1 MLARISTL
9 FNTQI
14 SCYNNITMNS
24 PLNSRFSSTYD
35 NPQNRR
41 WHPFL
46 SRTRTF
52 LTYEEIYGKPISYDE
67 IIGLIQ
73 SLSVE
78 YWVNIASKGR
88 LFLEHYENKPEYQGI
103 PFHYLCSPSLLEV
116 EIKTHDNKDRFFFH
130 RTQFLALLR
139 LALLHG
145 SSLSHAEVSEEKR
158 REIVARCLLG
168 ISSLIYKTEDAKG
181 KPPFD
186 INALMNKLTL
196 DFHRQI
202 VASEKDFLMN
212 LFLLYHNHL
221 TENLSSLIGRHK
233 DMLFDIPS
241 DPTFTPQGVTADLLS
256 DVLRQEMGLSTSEY
270 AALTFGI
277 FTRYVNPEGIFKKE
291 FHFPVV

>member
-1 MLARISTL
+1 
-9 FNTQI
+9 
-14 SCYNNITMNS
+14 MNS

-78 YWVNIASKGR
+78 YWVNIAFKGR

-103 PFHYLCSPSLLEV
+103 PFHYLCPPSLLEV

-130 RTQFLALLR
+130 RAQFLALLR
-139 LALLHG
+139 LAFLHG
-145 SSLSHAEVSEEKR
+145 SSLSHVEVSEEKR

-181 KPPFD
+181 EPPFD
-186 INALMNKLTL
+186 INALMNKLTF